1 MKLSILYDKK
11 NFTDFIYTKNFQ
23 KKITRLINNVSRK
36 EKRSFVPTTIRFC
49 DLSTIVD
56 FNKQFLNHNH
66 ATDIITFDYTSIG
79 INQVDILI
87 CPEVVEGNSRRY
99 RTNFESEMLRVIVHG
114 FLHLCGYNDAKAS
127 EKKIMRE
134 LENSYLKLLNINE

>member
-11 NFTDFIYTKNFQ
+11 DFTNFIYTKNFQ
-23 KKITRLINNVSRK
+23 KKITKLINSVSRK
-36 EKRSFVPTTIRFC
+36 EKKHFVPTTIRFC

-56 FNKQFLNHNH
+56 YNKQFLNHNYV
-66 ATDIITFDYTSIG
+66 TDIITFDYTSIG

-87 CPEVVEGNSRRY
+87 CPEVVEGNSKRY

-114 FLHLCGYNDAKAS
+114 FLHLCGYDDKKNSD
-127 EKKIMRE
+127 KKIMRE
-134 LENSYLKLLNINE
+134 RENSYLKLLDINE